1 MDPTLA
7 EIETEIY
14 ESPLPRPASQTL
26 MQVLE
31 YCNQIEESHRLPY
44 PFYHNMIQVAFEIG
58 QGRLTDRVI
67 TFCRDWEDL
76 FSELEKID
84 VVGVP
89 ESVRHGPPPSAR

>member
-7 EIETEIY
+7 EIESELY
-14 ESPLPRPASQTL
+14 ESPPRPARQTL

-31 YCNQIEESHRLPY
+31 YCNQIEETNRLPY
-44 PFYHNMIQVAFEIG
+44 PFYQNMIHVALEIG

-76 FSELEKID
+76 FAELEKID
-84 VVGVP
+84 IAATP
-89 ESVRHGPPPSAR
+89 ESGIHGTPRSSR